1 MPVKWLTEAELQAQW
16 GTARV
21 NELADRDGNGSA
33 DSGAIEAAILE
44 AESRAE
50 SKLLTRF
57 APGDLPTTTGAASA
71 TLKRIVGG
79 LALWYLCKLH
89 QIKGEDVRDAQKDA
103 LSELSEI
110 CQGAASLLLS
120 GNPDVDVSAPSVASV
135 GGLVYDTDNNYPDSA
150 TGSATGT
157 FTRDSMRDW

>member
-1 MPVKWLTEAELQAQW
+1 MAVKWLTEAELQAQW

-21 NELADRDGNGSA
+21 QSLADRDGDGNA
-33 DSGAIEAAILE
+33 DTGAIEAAILE

-50 SKLLTRF
+50 SKLLTRY
-57 APGDLPTTTGAASA
+57 APGDLPTTTGAASV

-89 QIKGEDVRDAQKDA
+89 QIKGEDVRDAQADA
-103 LSELSEI
+103 LRELGEI

-120 GNPDVDVSAPSVASV
+120 GNPDVDVSAPSVQSV
-135 GGLVYDTDNNYPDSA
+135 GGLLVDFDNPATDDFTTTPR
-150 TGSATGT
+150 GT